1 MIVQELVGKKVVVH
15 VETGANVAQHR
26 GVLEAADAQSL
37 KVKKDSETLFL
48 CISNIIAVAAV

>member
-1 MIVQELVGKKVVVH
+1 MIVQELIGKKVVVH

-26 GVLEAADAQSL
+26 GVLEAADAQFL

-48 CISNIIAVAAV
+48 CISNIIAVGAV